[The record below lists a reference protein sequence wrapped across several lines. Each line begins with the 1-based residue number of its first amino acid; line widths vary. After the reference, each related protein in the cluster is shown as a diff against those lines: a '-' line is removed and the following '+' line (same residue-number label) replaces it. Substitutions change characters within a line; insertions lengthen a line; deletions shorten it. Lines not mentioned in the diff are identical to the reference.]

1 MTKTGHNLEDIGST
15 LSWGALGAFLHKLD
29 IDSETAKEL
38 DPDLSAWAGTIK
50 TNAIL
55 ADIYDMLAMINA
67 NLCALGSGKR
77 AKKPESYK
85 RPGDERKQ
93 RIGKNALPPDELREW
108 FKRKRQ
114 DRNKREVNLQ

>member
-1 MTKTGHNLEDIGST
+1 MHR
-15 LSWGALGAFLHKLD
+15 LD

-93 RIGKNALPPDELREW
+93 HIGKSALPPDELREW
-108 FKRKRQ
+108 FRKKRK